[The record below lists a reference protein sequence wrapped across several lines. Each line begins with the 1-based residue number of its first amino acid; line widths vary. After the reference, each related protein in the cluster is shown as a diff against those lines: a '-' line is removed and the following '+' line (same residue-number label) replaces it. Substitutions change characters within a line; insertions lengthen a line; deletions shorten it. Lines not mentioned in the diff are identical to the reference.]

1 MVWQYFPILYL
12 QACVNVLYGTSLE
25 GWDVHLGHLR
35 HPGAVA
41 KPRILGNLQWSC
53 HLSLWHGLEYGW
65 DKAIQC
71 PYQKNRLLAIN
82 KGLWH
87 LRLLGMVLA
96 IPINLSDPIST
107 GLPARPYFESA
118 RYWSPGRRSSR
129 YSFVREVLNQRK
141 DCGFGRVEV
150 CSDSSG

>member
-1 MVWQYFPILYL
+1 MTILPNF
-12 QACVNVLYGTSLE
+12 VPTSLRE
-25 GWDVHLGHLR
+25 CLIWHLFRRVRCPSGASSPPRSSCQTQDIRQPPVILPPVFMTRIGVWLR
-35 HPGAVA
+35 QSHTMSV
-41 KPRILGNLQWSC
+41 S
-53 HLSLWHGLEYGW
+53 
-65 DKAIQC
+65 
-71 PYQKNRLLAIN
+71 KNRLLAIN